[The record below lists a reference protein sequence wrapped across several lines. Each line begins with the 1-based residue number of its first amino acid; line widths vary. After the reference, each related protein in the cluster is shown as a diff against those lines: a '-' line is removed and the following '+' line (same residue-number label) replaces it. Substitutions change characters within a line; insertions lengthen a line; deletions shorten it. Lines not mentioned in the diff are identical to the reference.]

1 LPEQNLSDNLAGR
14 YSQVTTHN
22 LNRFI
27 TIIAVFYGF
36 ICFSQKSDTLY
47 INYYNQT
54 PFAFVENGVPRG
66 IEIDIVNEYVLWLKA
81 KKKINIVLKH
91 VGFQDFDSF
100 YAATKKTDKNSFG
113 LGSVTINTERANE
126 IDFSAAYL
134 KNVAFCV
141 TNGHAPDVK
150 TKTADEIMRSLGS
163 MSALTI
169 NNTSLNKYVIELK
182 KQFIQD
188 LKITYKTDEIK
199 ILDEI
204 AKNVLCFGYV
214 DAVGFWFYLKNN
226 PGKFLKMQKIL
237 NQSKEELGFIMP
249 KGSQHKIL
257 FSEFFNGPGGF
268 KTSPNYR
275 GILERYLGAYMTQ
288 NMAIN

>member
-1 LPEQNLSDNLAGR
+1 MNKILLIAAFF
-14 YSQVTTHN
+14 YSS
-22 LNRFI
+22 FAI
-27 TIIAVFYGF
+27 
-36 ICFSQKSDTLY
+36 SQKSDTLF
-47 INYYNQT
+47 INYYTQS
-54 PFAFVENGVPRG
+54 PFAYVEGGLLKG
-66 IEIDIVNEYVLWLKA
+66 IEIDIVNEYALWLKS
-81 KKKINIVLKH
+81 KKKMNLVLKYA
-91 VGFQDFDSF
+91 GFDDFDTF
-100 YAATKKTDKNSFG
+100 YSATKKGDKNSFG
-113 LGSVTINTERANE
+113 VGSVTISQERLSE

-150 TKTADEIMRSLGS
+150 TKTTDEITRSLGS

-169 NNTSLNKYVIELK
+169 NNTSLNKYVLELK
-182 KQFIQD
+182 KQHIQD
-188 LKITYKTDEIK
+188 LKISYKTDEIK

-204 AKNVLCFGYV
+204 SKNVLCFGYV

-249 KGSQHKIL
+249 KGSQHKTL
-257 FSEFFNGPGGF
+257 FNEFFNGPTGF
-268 KTSPNYR
+268 KASPAYR

>member
-1 LPEQNLSDNLAGR
+1 MQSP
-14 YSQVTTHN
+14 
-22 LNRFI
+22 
-27 TIIAVFYGF
+27 
-36 ICFSQKSDTLY
+36 FSYL
-47 INYYNQT
+47 
-54 PFAFVENGVPRG
+54 ENGQTKG
-66 IEIDIVNEYVLWLKA
+66 IEIDIVNEYVLWLKS
-81 KKKINIVLKH
+81 KKKINVILKH
-91 VGFQDFDSF
+91 VGFQDFESF
-100 YAATKKTDKNSFG
+100 YNATKNSKKNSFG
-113 LGSVTINTERANE
+113 LGSVTINTERTAE

-150 TKTADEIMRSLGS
+150 TKTVDEIMRSLGS
-163 MSALTI
+163 MSALTV
-169 NNTSLNKYVIELK
+169 NNTSLNKYVMELK
-182 KQFIQD
+182 KQYIQD

-204 AKNVLCFGYV
+204 SKNVLCFGYV

-249 KGSQHKIL
+249 KGSQHKVL
-257 FSEFFNGPGGF
+257 FNEFFSGPGGF
-268 KTSPNYR
+268 KASPNYR
-275 GILERYLGAYMTQ
+275 GILEKYLGAYMTQ

>member
-1 LPEQNLSDNLAGR
+1 
-14 YSQVTTHN
+14 
-22 LNRFI
+22 LNRFL
-27 TIIAVFYGF
+27 F
-36 ICFSQKSDTLY
+36 ILTCFISSLCFSQTGDTLY
-47 INYYNQT
+47 VNYFAQS
-54 PFAFVENGVPRG
+54 PFAYNENAIAKG

-81 KKKINIVLKH
+81 KKKVNVILKH
-91 VGFQDFDSF
+91 VSFPDFDSF
-100 YAATKKTDKNSFG
+100 YAATKKSGKNTFG
-113 LGSVTINTERANE
+113 LGSVTINPDRALE

-150 TKTADEIMRSLGS
+150 TKTQDEIMRSLGS

-182 KQFIQD
+182 KQYIQD

-249 KGSQHKIL
+249 KGSQHKLL
-257 FSEFFNGPGGF
+257 FNEFFNGPAGF

-275 GILERYLGAYMTQ
+275 GILEKYLGAYMTQ

>member
-1 LPEQNLSDNLAGR
+1 MKKVL
-14 YSQVTTHN
+14 
-22 LNRFI
+22 
-27 TIIAVFYGF
+27 IIFSVFYSAF
-36 ICFSQKSDTLY
+36 VFSQKNDTLY
-47 INYYNQT
+47 VNYYNQT
-54 PFAFVENGVPRG
+54 PFAYVEGGLTKG
-66 IEIDIVNEYVLWLKA
+66 IEIDIVNEYVLWLKS
-81 KKKINIVLKH
+81 KKKMNVVVKH
-91 VGFQDFDSF
+91 AGFEDFDLF
-100 YAATKKTDKNSFG
+100 YSTTRKNDRNNFG
-113 LGSVTINTERANE
+113 IGSVTISQDRTGEV
-126 IDFSAAYL
+126 DFTTAYL

-150 TKTADEIMRSLGS
+150 TRSVDEITRSLGS

-169 NNTSLNKYVIELK
+169 NNTSLNKYVLELK
-182 KQFIQD
+182 KQYIQD
-188 LKITYKTDEIK
+188 LKISYKTDEIK

-249 KGSQHKIL
+249 KGSQHKAL
-257 FSEFFNGPGGF
+257 FNEFFNGPTGF
-268 KTSPNYR
+268 KASAGYR
-275 GILERYLGAYMTQ
+275 GILEKYLGAYMTQ